1 MVNPGDD
8 GIALK
13 NKAPMESV
21 DSEEIHLLSISESSL
36 VQSQPVMRRECRCVD
51 VLCTGVW
58 THTKL

>member
-21 DSEEIHLLSISESSL
+21 DIEEIHLLSISEAPWYR
-36 VQSQPVMRRECRCVD
+36 VNQSCAVSID
-51 VLCTGVW
+51 A
-58 THTKL
+58 